1 MFTSMNHL
9 KNMNCLV
16 GSGKDGGFRRRLD
29 QSIKERQR
37 ETLNKEGYVLK
48 VSEDDILVRFLSGN
62 TLVDP
67 KSWDEN
73 LDEALTEDD
82 LKALI
87 DLSSERSQAF
97 GRSGFEARPLLSRQ
111 SWLSPACH

>member
-87 DLSSERSQAF
+87 DLSLDLRDEHFFKMCVRDLQALQ
-97 GRSGFEARPLLSRQ
+97 GK
-111 SWLSPACH
+111 